1 MNKTHKKLLREKMKD
16 LGLHLVDIA
25 EFLDISRPTAYKFI
39 ELYELGYKDKLDS
52 HILGLFDFIDQT
64 PNLTKPKVLGYIVE
78 HITKL
83 GELKTKE
90 QTIKNLIG
98 KNNPTKVEFI
108 GKICKESIFEPILE
122 YLLECE
128 KILHTKSGT
137 RRKNLNQDELK
148 KIEALKVLY
157 ENLGLKLI

>member
-1 MNKTHKKLLREKMKD
+1 MNKTHKKLLREKMKG

-78 HITKL
+78 YITKL